1 MPRYIMTQSGGDADT
16 VGDSWAV
23 CDDQLDICEAGGA
36 VLATPLY
43 WYEIIDYNVHP
54 DAEGITLFGETYGW
68 AMAEVEAGRR
78 WTISRPRATWDA
90 TTAVLVLDFDSL
102 REDEWLVAED
112 AAKYTSSGGIGLGA
126 DALGFEVIGA
136 SINAIALRGRT
147 VRLTCSTELLPNSW
161 TDFRVI

>member
-1 MPRYIMTQSGGDADT
+1 MTQSGGDADT

-54 DAEGITLFGETYGW
+54 DAEGITLFGQTFAW

-78 WTISRPRATWDA
+78 WTISRPRAC
-90 TTAVLVLDFDSL
+90 AVRRMRTRLSVCSRAVFQ
-102 REDEWLVAED
+102 
-112 AAKYTSSGGIGLGA
+112 AAPSCRHSA
-126 DALGFEVIGA
+126 RAA
-136 SINAIALRGRT
+136 
-147 VRLTCSTELLPNSW
+147 VRLALKC
-161 TDFRVI
+161 

>member
-54 DAEGITLFGETYGW
+54 DAEGITLFGETYAW

-78 WTISRPRATWDA
+78 WTISMPRATWDA

-136 SINAIALRGRT
+136 SINAIAL
-147 VRLTCSTELLPNSW
+147 TCH
-161 TDFRVI
+161 